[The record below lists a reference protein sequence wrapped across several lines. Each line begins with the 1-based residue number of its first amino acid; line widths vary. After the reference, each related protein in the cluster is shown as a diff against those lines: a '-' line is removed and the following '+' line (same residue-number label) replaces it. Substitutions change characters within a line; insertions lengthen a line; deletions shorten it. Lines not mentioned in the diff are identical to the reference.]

1 MPPACAPACIK
12 PASSWVKTELFFHL
26 LVSLLAN
33 PSWFD
38 GGRQGAQL
46 TAQPSSRRVSS
57 PGQQRRKAGLKRSSQ
72 DNHVDR
78 VANGILIIACTAN
91 AGAAASI
98 EAM

>member
-1 MPPACAPACIK
+1 MAAAK
-12 PASSWVKTELFFHL
+12 AHGTTFEEASEF
-26 LVSLLAN
+26 
-33 PSWFD
+33 
-38 GGRQGAQL
+38 
-46 TAQPSSRRVSS
+46 SRAAKKKGSQSQAV
-57 PGQQRRKAGLKRSSQ
+57 SQ

>member
-1 MPPACAPACIK
+1 M
-12 PASSWVKTELFFHL
+12 
-26 LVSLLAN
+26 
-33 PSWFD
+33 
-38 GGRQGAQL
+38 
-46 TAQPSSRRVSS
+46 SS
-57 PGQQRRKAGLKRSSQ
+57 PGQQRRKAASLKRSSR